1 MSLLDQLNPQQREA
15 VEATEGPLLILAGAG
30 SGKTR
35 VITYRIAHLIDSCGV
50 SPERMLA
57 VTFTNKAAQEMRSR
71 IERLVRT
78 PRVVQP
84 WISTFHSF
92 CVRLLRQDGSRIGLS
107 RDFSIYDESD
117 QLAVVKACMRQLGLS
132 DRELKPRGVLSRI
145 SYAKNH
151 GRNPEEFFEAST
163 DPLSEKV
170 AVVYGLYTK
179 ALKQASAVDFDDLLL
194 EAVRLLEEDAEA
206 ALKYN
211 DRFRYILVDE
221 YQDTNRA
228 QYELVRLLTQTQQNL
243 CVVGDEDQSIYSWR
257 GADIRNI
264 VEFEKDYP
272 QARIIRLEQN
282 YRSTQHILDAAAA
295 VVANNRYRK
304 GKALWTAR
312 DGGQKIGLYEAPD
325 AENEG
330 LFVADWIA
338 KRQRDQPGEKSAIL
352 YRTNAQSRLYEEALR
367 RYGLKYSL
375 VGGISFYERAEV
387 KDLLAYLKTAA
398 NPQDSVSLLRIINSP
413 PRGIG
418 QKTVRKLE
426 ELALENG
433 LSLWDGLRQ
442 AVEQEVFPTRA
453 ASALKAF
460 HRLMEGLRKAALEEN
475 VPEMLRTII
484 ERTRYTALLEEDGT
498 PEALGRIENIQELLN
513 AATDSMERGENL
525 AEFLDH
531 AALVSDTDG
540 FDEEA
545 LITLMTLHSA
555 KGLEF
560 PAVFMGGLEEGLLP
574 HNRSLPSENALEEER
589 RLCYVGMTRAQDILI
604 LTRAESRRHYGSQ
617 MPELSMPSRFLSEIP
632 EHLLEDLSS
641 PPSFAAS
648 PNNERVYEYD
658 PAELEGMTVQQA
670 SVGNVHRYFG
680 SRSESKRAASKP
692 RGAFSGFVPGSRV
705 RHPKYGY
712 GTVLR
717 REGEGEE
724 SKLTVSF
731 PGLGLK
737 KLVEKYARLER
748 V

>member
-1 MSLLDQLNPQQREA
+1 
-15 VEATEGPLLILAGAG
+15 
-30 SGKTR
+30 
-35 VITYRIAHLIDSCGV
+35 
-50 SPERMLA
+50 
-57 VTFTNKAAQEMRSR
+57 
-71 IERLVRT
+71 
-78 PRVVQP
+78 
-84 WISTFHSF
+84 
-92 CVRLLRQDGSRIGLS
+92 
-107 RDFSIYDESD
+107 
-117 QLAVVKACMRQLGLS
+117 
-132 DRELKPRGVLSRI
+132 
-145 SYAKNH
+145 
-151 GRNPEEFFEAST
+151 
-163 DPLSEKV
+163 
-170 AVVYGLYTK
+170 
-179 ALKQASAVDFDDLLL
+179 
-194 EAVRLLEEDAEA
+194 
-206 ALKYN
+206 
-211 DRFRYILVDE
+211 
-221 YQDTNRA
+221 
-228 QYELVRLLTQTQQNL
+228 
-243 CVVGDEDQSIYSWR
+243 
-257 GADIRNI
+257 
-264 VEFEKDYP
+264 
-272 QARIIRLEQN
+272 
-282 YRSTQHILDAAAA
+282 
-295 VVANNRYRK
+295 
-304 GKALWTAR
+304 
-312 DGGQKIGLYEAPD
+312 
-325 AENEG
+325 
-330 LFVADWIA
+330 
-338 KRQRDQPGEKSAIL
+338 
-352 YRTNAQSRLYEEALR
+352 
-367 RYGLKYSL
+367 
-375 VGGISFYERAEV
+375 
-387 KDLLAYLKTAA
+387 
-398 NPQDSVSLLRIINSP
+398 
-413 PRGIG
+413 
-418 QKTVRKLE
+418 
-426 ELALENG
+426 
-433 LSLWDGLRQ
+433 
-442 AVEQEVFPTRA
+442 
-453 ASALKAF
+453 
-460 HRLMEGLRKAALEEN
+460 
-475 VPEMLRTII
+475 
-484 ERTRYTALLEEDGT
+484 
-498 PEALGRIENIQELLN
+498 ELLN